1 VIDLLGMLAYAELV
15 AFDRIA
21 ADARLAPD
29 LRRRAALSE
38 MAALEINYYG
48 RLAARL
54 QQLDADPDES
64 MAPYVAAFSAYH
76 EMTEPSD
83 WLEGVTKAYVGDGI
97 GDDFIREVATALPGP
112 DRDLVYEVLH
122 DSRHADFAAEEI
134 RAAIAAD
141 PKVANRLSMW
151 GRRLVG
157 EGISQAVRVAGERP
171 ALAALIASNPGIDVH
186 TLLTRL
192 TSAHTQRMASV
203 GLNN

>member
-38 MAALEINYYG
+38 MAALEINCYA

-54 QQLDADPDES
+54 QQHDADVDAA
-64 MAPYVAAFSAYH
+64 MAPYVAAFSSYH

-151 GRRLVG
+151 GRRLIG

-171 ALAALIASNPGIDVH
+171 ALAALIASNPDSDVQ

-192 TSAHTQRMASV
+192 TSAHTERMASV

>member
-1 VIDLLGMLAYAELV
+1 MLAYAELV

-38 MAALEINYYG
+38 MAAVEINYYA

-54 QQLDADPDES
+54 QQLDADVDEA
-64 MAPYVAAFSAYH
+64 MAPYVGAFSAYH
-76 EMTEPSD
+76 ELTEPSD

-171 ALAALIASNPGIDVH
+171 ALAALIASNPASDVQ
-186 TLLTRL
+186 TLLARL
-192 TSAHTQRMASV
+192 TSAHTERMASV

>member
-1 VIDLLGMLAYAELV
+1 MLAYAELV

-38 MAALEINYYG
+38 MAALEINCYG

-54 QQLDADPDES
+54 QQLDADVDES

-171 ALAALIASNPGIDVH
+171 ALAALIASNPGSDVH

-192 TSAHTQRMASV
+192 TSAHTERMASV